1 MFVHKKG
8 LTVAILLI
16 VIGLAIPAQSQ
27 ESAINQAT
35 ATVLSALTILGNNDL
50 VFGSV
55 TPGLNKAVDKATVG
69 FAAEWEIA
77 GVSGSEISITFS
89 LPTDLTL
96 IDSTITMPITFTNT
110 DASFEDGT
118 GAGQTAPAGLFN
130 PLGPG
135 AERLGAMGTLY
146 LWLGGTVQPG
156 LTQTGG
162 NYAADLVLTVAYTG
176 S

>member
-1 MFVHKKG
+1 MFTRNKG
-8 LTVAILLI
+8 LIAAILLI
-16 VIGLAIPAQSQ
+16 VIGLAVPAQSQ

-35 ATVLSALTILGNNDL
+35 ATVLSALTILGNNNL

-55 TPGLNKAVDKATVG
+55 TPGLDKTVDKTAVG

-77 GVSGSEISITFS
+77 GVSGSELTITFT
-89 LPTDLTL
+89 LPANLTL
-96 IDSTITMPITFTNT
+96 IDSTVIMPITFTNT
-110 DASFEDGT
+110 DASYEDGT
-118 GAGQTAPAGLFN
+118 GLGQTVPAGIFD

-135 AERLGAMGTLY
+135 SQRLGAAGTLY
-146 LWLGGTVQPG
+146 FWLGGTVRPG

-162 NYAADLVLTVAYTG
+162 NYAADIILTIAYTG

>member
-1 MFVHKKG
+1 MSTPKNRFLAV
-8 LTVAILLI
+8 ILMI
-16 VIGLAIPAQSQ
+16 VIGLAVPTQAQ

-55 TPGLNKAVDKATVG
+55 TPGIDKSVDKATVG
-69 FAAEWEIA
+69 FAAEWEILGA
-77 GVSGSEISITFS
+77 PGAELAINFS
-89 LPTDLTL
+89 LPTDLLL
-96 IDSTITMPITFTNT
+96 IDSTVTMPVVFNNT

-118 GAGQTAPAGLFN
+118 GAGQTAPAGLLN
-130 PLGPG
+130 PLGPA
-135 AERLGAMGTLY
+135 AERLGVGGTLFI
-146 LWLGGTVQPG
+146 WLGGTVQPG

-162 NYAADLVLTVAYTG
+162 AYAADVILTVAYTG